1 MKPPA
6 YPQRMRD
13 PGRLR
18 VAEVALRV
26 AALTYAATNQ
36 FPIAE
41 RGGLLPQMRRAA
53 VSIGSNIT
61 EGCGRSSEKQF
72 LSFLQIAMGSACEL
86 EFQCRLAQ
94 SLELAPVGE
103 LTDLLSA
110 IQQCKRMLAKLT
122 LNIRDRAE
130 AR

>member
-26 AALTYAATNQ
+26 AALTYAATRH
-36 FPIAE
+36 FPAVE
-41 RGGLLPQMRRAA
+41 RNGLLPQMRRAA
-53 VSIGSNIT
+53 VSIGSNLT

-94 SLELAPVGE
+94 TLELAASNDLAE
-103 LTDLLSA
+103 LLRA